1 VAAEER
7 ATLLIV
13 EDDPGVARLQQVRL
27 ERAGYNVLVA
37 ASAAEA
43 LAQVKEA
50 PVDLL
55 LLDQG
60 LPGNTS
66 GLELYQ
72 QVKAAGLDVP
82 AILVTALS
90 GDTIVLQSF
99 RAGVYDFVPKTPE
112 YLDYLLPSVERVL
125 QKRRTEFQ
133 LAESEA
139 RMACIIASA
148 MDAVLTVDEHERI
161 TLFNPAAE
169 TMFGCRAADALRQPI
184 QKFLPGWA
192 PPKEV
197 SLPATPWETDAL
209 RQDGQSIPV
218 ELSVSWVQ
226 TPRRRFWTCLARDI
240 RERRRAQEHR
250 EGLIREQAARK
261 VAEAGQQRMAT
272 VARENAR
279 LYQELRHSDRLKDE
293 FLAMLAHELRNPL
306 APIRNAL
313 QLIHLAGHDQEADN
327 AESLAIIERQVQHL
341 VRLVDDLLDVSRISQ
356 GKILLQKDWLN
367 LADIVARAVESSGP
381 LIQAHGHQLTVSLPP
396 EALAVEGDAV
406 RLVQVLTNLLNNAA
420 KYTPQGGRIDLLVTA
435 ANSQDG
441 EPGTAIIRLRDT
453 GMGIRPDMLPR
464 LFEPFTQ
471 SERTLARSDGG
482 LGIGL
487 TLVRRLTELHG
498 GSVQAVSEGPGRG
511 SEFIV
516 RLPLARGPAPV
527 ALPAAPA
534 PAPAPAARRR
544 VLVVDDNLDSA
555 ATLTRLLQ
563 ALDHEVRVA
572 HDGGEGMQLA
582 RDAVPDVILLDIGL
596 PGLDGYEVARRLRG
610 DRHFDRS
617 LLVAVTGY
625 GSPEDRRLSQEAG
638 FNAHLVKPVDLGEL
652 KQVLA
657 HAPLHQSK
665 SSSVLRSK
673 G

>member
-1 VAAEER
+1 
-7 ATLLIV
+7 
-13 EDDPGVARLQQVRL
+13 
-27 ERAGYNVLVA
+27 
-37 ASAAEA
+37 
-43 LAQVKEA
+43 
-50 PVDLL
+50 
-55 LLDQG
+55 
-60 LPGNTS
+60 
-66 GLELYQ
+66 
-72 QVKAAGLDVP
+72 
-82 AILVTALS
+82 
-90 GDTIVLQSF
+90 
-99 RAGVYDFVPKTPE
+99 
-112 YLDYLLPSVERVL
+112 
-125 QKRRTEFQ
+125 
-133 LAESEA
+133 
-139 RMACIIASA
+139 
-148 MDAVLTVDEHERI
+148 
-161 TLFNPAAE
+161 
-169 TMFGCRAADALRQPI
+169 
-184 QKFLPGWA
+184 
-192 PPKEV
+192 V

-534 PAPAPAARRR
+534 PAPAPAPAARRR

>member
-1 VAAEER
+1 
-7 ATLLIV
+7 
-13 EDDPGVARLQQVRL
+13 
-27 ERAGYNVLVA
+27 
-37 ASAAEA
+37 
-43 LAQVKEA
+43 
-50 PVDLL
+50 
-55 LLDQG
+55 
-60 LPGNTS
+60 
-66 GLELYQ
+66 
-72 QVKAAGLDVP
+72 
-82 AILVTALS
+82 
-90 GDTIVLQSF
+90 
-99 RAGVYDFVPKTPE
+99 
-112 YLDYLLPSVERVL
+112 
-125 QKRRTEFQ
+125 
-133 LAESEA
+133 
-139 RMACIIASA
+139 
-148 MDAVLTVDEHERI
+148 
-161 TLFNPAAE
+161 
-169 TMFGCRAADALRQPI
+169 
-184 QKFLPGWA
+184 
-192 PPKEV
+192 
-197 SLPATPWETDAL
+197 
-209 RQDGQSIPV
+209 
-218 ELSVSWVQ
+218 
-226 TPRRRFWTCLARDI
+226 
-240 RERRRAQEHR
+240 
-250 EGLIREQAARK
+250 
-261 VAEAGQQRMAT
+261 
-272 VARENAR
+272 
-279 LYQELRHSDRLKDE
+279 
-293 FLAMLAHELRNPL
+293 
-306 APIRNAL
+306 
-313 QLIHLAGHDQEADN
+313 
-327 AESLAIIERQVQHL
+327 
-341 VRLVDDLLDVSRISQ
+341 
-356 GKILLQKDWLN
+356 
-367 LADIVARAVESSGP
+367 
-381 LIQAHGHQLTVSLPP
+381 
-396 EALAVEGDAV
+396 
-406 RLVQVLTNLLNNAA
+406 
-420 KYTPQGGRIDLLVTA
+420 
-435 ANSQDG
+435 
-441 EPGTAIIRLRDT
+441 
-453 GMGIRPDMLPR
+453 MGIRPDMLPR

-582 RDAVPDVILLDIGL
+582 RV
-596 PGLDGYEVARRLRG
+596 RG